1 MKLPARILL
10 CVLCAALILATPF
23 VVSSPTM
30 LEEAKWEIIDQME
43 ASEEDDTARLL
54 DFLIPAARAEMAEA
68 EAVAEAPLYELPI
81 DLDPA
86 SVPAYNPANLT
97 EAVYD
102 VDGKTHTSGYE
113 DETIRVS
120 LEKREEDGKIWNI
133 AWVEIAS
140 PTQLRTGVWATSS
153 KDQSKAKS
161 NNTGLG
167 SKIAERYKAI
177 VAIAGSNY
185 GLAPKEKRFD
195 VRMGLTHDNRLTKRD
210 LLVIDENADFHIL
223 LTDERTQIQTFEQ
236 DTGHKIINAFTFGPA
251 LVRDGE
257 VLTTPKDY
265 MYNPTK
271 DEPRAAIGQLAPLS
285 YVMVVCDGRGKSGS
299 EGATQQELANFMG
312 TLNCQQAYAMDG
324 GNGAL
329 LMAASTQINETLRN
343 QGKGK
348 VLVEYFSYKTQE
360 RDASDIIF
368 FATAVPESE
377 WK

>member
-86 SVPAYNPANLT
+86 SIPAYNPANLT

-153 KDQSKAKS
+153 KDQSKA
-161 NNTGLG
+161 
-167 SKIAERYKAI
+167 
-177 VAIAGSNY
+177 
-185 GLAPKEKRFD
+185 
-195 VRMGLTHDNRLTKRD
+195 
-210 LLVIDENADFHIL
+210 
-223 LTDERTQIQTFEQ
+223 
-236 DTGHKIINAFTFGPA
+236 
-251 LVRDGE
+251 
-257 VLTTPKDY
+257 
-265 MYNPTK
+265 
-271 DEPRAAIGQLAPLS
+271 
-285 YVMVVCDGRGKSGS
+285 
-299 EGATQQELANFMG
+299 
-312 TLNCQQAYAMDG
+312 
-324 GNGAL
+324 
-329 LMAASTQINETLRN
+329 
-343 QGKGK
+343 
-348 VLVEYFSYKTQE
+348 
-360 RDASDIIF
+360 
-368 FATAVPESE
+368 
-377 WK
+377 